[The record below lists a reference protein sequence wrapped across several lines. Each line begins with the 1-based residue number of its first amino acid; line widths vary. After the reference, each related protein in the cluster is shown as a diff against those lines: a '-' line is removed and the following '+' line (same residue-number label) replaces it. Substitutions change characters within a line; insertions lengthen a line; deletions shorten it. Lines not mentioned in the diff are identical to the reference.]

1 MTNRRC
7 AGLVTGG
14 FALLT
19 PLGAFQTSVDQVEP
33 LLRVGVPIPPL
44 LDLRDARVVE
54 LVPADPRNPAH
65 VEAARSAWGSLIEPF
80 RGLPA
85 LRLRL
90 PRGTGRLALLLAA
103 SQALK
108 AQDSRQR
115 LYLDFD
121 GQAAPLM
128 EEAAWGAVDGGSLGP
143 EGLGTDPAQWRG
155 ILSLAQGFFPGRS
168 WTLWTPADPGALL
181 GALLGDGGRLV
192 VPAGGP
198 AEALSQTLPLNF
210 TEVEG
215 GMGDLIFRNKAGEA
229 SRWRLVDGAWRAREL
244 PRTRTEVQVTTT
256 ADYDIQALLAR
267 MRAAQARDRSA
278 LRTFEADMAV
288 DLHVQPGRGPG
299 VDVGFRFRMFEALGD
314 SEEMLQR
321 QILFNGVKAKL
332 PDGVQLPLV
341 ESRTS
346 LAPPVALSLTER
358 YRYSDRGPGGPGQR
372 WIHFEPLEP
381 DPTLL
386 RGDLRVDEASGR
398 ILEEQSER
406 EGLPGT
412 VKSERRV
419 LTYGAA
425 GSGWRALKVQTF
437 ERWLFPGGV
446 SQVQRTLSYSN
457 PSVNADGFEAR
468 RAEARLGTAT
478 MFKQTPEG
486 YRYFVR
492 EADGTRRIED
502 KPRTGGRA
510 AGLALLVDPGLGLP
524 VLPLGGLAFFDY
536 NAFGKGVQINAFTAG
551 VFNSVALAVPRLP
564 GGFDLNL
571 NSVVML
577 LSSDEKPVKNGRLL
591 DEDAV
596 GRKFA
601 TVALEVGRDLSRG
614 VRAEVQGHFQYD
626 RFGLA
631 RDGRTEGFVL
641 PPSGWTRE
649 FRGELSWLWRGV
661 QARSFF
667 TKGTRPDGVF
677 GAPGALQPIAN
688 SGSFRRWG
696 GSLGMDRQL
705 SSGLWFHAQGST
717 VTGSG
722 MDRFNAIEVG
732 GLSGSVA
739 GIRSHALAADRLTS
753 ARVNLTLPSG
763 PNLRLSVGLE
773 HAVARSLDDGRDYR
787 FTGASASGDMP
798 GFGWFTA
805 CRVNLGVGLK
815 SDVPG
820 VKAVNGMFTFLRV
833 F

>member
-1 MTNRRC
+1 
-7 AGLVTGG
+7 
-14 FALLT
+14 
-19 PLGAFQTSVDQVEP
+19 
-33 LLRVGVPIPPL
+33 
-44 LDLRDARVVE
+44 LDLRDARAVE

-65 VEAARSAWGSLIEPF
+65 VEAARGAWLPLIGPF
-80 RGLPA
+80 KGLPA

-90 PRGTGRLALLLAA
+90 PHGPGRLALLLAA

-108 AQDSRQR
+108 AQEPRQR

-121 GQAAPLM
+121 GQAPPLM
-128 EEAAWGAVDGGSLGP
+128 DEPAWGAVDGGSLGP
-143 EGLGTDPAQWRG
+143 EALGQDPAQWRAR
-155 ILSLAQGFFPGRS
+155 LALAQGFFPGRP

-192 VPAGGP
+192 VPSGGP
-198 AEALSQTLPLNF
+198 AESLSRMLPPNL

-215 GMGDLIFRNKAGEA
+215 GMGDLILRGRGGEA
-229 SRWRLVDGAWRAREL
+229 GRWRFLDGVWRASEL
-244 PRTRTEVQVTTT
+244 AHSRTEVQVTGT
-256 ADYDIQALLAR
+256 ADYDIQALLAK
-267 MRAAQARDRSA
+267 MRAAQARDRAA

-341 ESRTS
+341 ESRAS

-372 WIHFEPLEP
+372 LIHFEPLDP
-381 DPTLL
+381 NPTLL
-386 RGDLRVDEASGR
+386 RGDLRVDESSGR

-412 VKSERRV
+412 VKSERRI
-419 LTYGAA
+419 LTYGAV
-425 GSGWRALKVQTF
+425 GPSWRALKVQTF
-437 ERWLFPGGV
+437 ERWMSPGGV
-446 SQVQRTLSYSN
+446 SQVQRTLAYSN
-457 PSVNADGFEAR
+457 PAVNADGFESR
-468 RAEARLGTAT
+468 RSEARQGPST

-492 EADGTRRIED
+492 EEDGTRRIEE

-551 VFNSVALAVPRLP
+551 VFNSVALAVPHLP

-571 NSVVML
+571 NSVLML
-577 LSSDEKPVKNGRLL
+577 LSGDEKPVKDGRLL

-601 TVALEVGRDLSRG
+601 TVSLEVGRDLGRG
-614 VRAEVQGHFQYD
+614 VRAELQGHFQYD

-661 QARSFF
+661 QVRSFLA
-667 TKGTRPDGVF
+667 KGRRPDGVF
-677 GAPGALQPIAN
+677 GAPGELQPIAN
-688 SGSFRRWG
+688 SGAFRRWG
-696 GSLGMDRQL
+696 GSLGVDRQL
-705 SSGLWFHAQGST
+705 SPGLWLQAQAST

-732 GLSGSVA
+732 GLSGSGVA

-753 ARVNLTLPSG
+753 AQVNLTLPSG
-763 PNLRLSVGLE
+763 PSLRLTVGLQQ
-773 HAVARSLDDGRDYR
+773 AVARSLDDGRNYR
-787 FTGASASGDMP
+787 FSGASLSGDLP